1 MEGTVRGAGGWRNRG
16 SCVEGAGFRCVRKGH
31 TCDKTGKRRTVLK
44 IPING
49 GKGIMKKFAAV
60 SLALLVSLSSAA
72 CDQDMDDDSMD
83 SPDQYLQASSTITQC
98 PGMAP
103 EVVQMDITDAASGV
117 AMAANQMTVEES
129 GAYLIVAAPQVGRE
143 GAGPYGCFDLWL
155 RVNGTD
161 VANSNVQ
168 LCQDEGSMA
177 KDVIISQGIV
187 PLEAGDVVEVM
198 MSAGN
203 REANMCIEAIQ
214 PEGEPLVPSI
224 IFSMIKY

>member
-1 MEGTVRGAGGWRNRG
+1 MR
-16 SCVEGAGFRCVRKGH
+16 
-31 TCDKTGKRRTVLK
+31 
-44 IPING
+44 
-49 GKGIMKKFAAV
+49 KFAAV

-72 CDQDMDDDSMD
+72 CEEGMDDDGMDDDGMD

-98 PGMAP
+98 PGTAP
-103 EVVQMDITDAASGV
+103 EVVRMDITDAASGV
-117 AMAANQMTVEES
+117 AMAASQITVEES

-155 RVNGTD
+155 RVNGAD
-161 VANSNVQ
+161 VGNSNVQ

-203 REANMCIEAIQ
+203 PEANMCIEAIQ